1 MTQAARNLFDNTNP
15 LAPPPDGWPMQHA
28 EGCTLMGVAVMGVA
42 VILAPF
48 VPLSIRLYRR
58 AAHR

>member
-15 LAPPPDGWPMQHA
+15 LAPPPDGSPMQHA
-28 EGCTLMGVAVMGVA
+28 EGCTLMGVA